1 MQPNSLKGLTAD
13 ELTGDLRQTSSQGK
27 WQGGQ
32 FQQLV
37 DTLQLLLMD
46 LANVKAARV
55 VDW

>member
-1 MQPNSLKGLTAD
+1 VQPNSLKGLTAD